1 MIALL
6 FAVPVISV
14 LIGSFKTPVEAART
28 PPSYVTTH
36 LSGHNYTQLGNGDVG
51 ISQSIVNSVLVAVA
65 AVVLTVVI
73 SLLAAYGFHRYPFPG
88 SNVVFV
94 LMLAAIMVP
103 FQVLATPLYV
113 VLDHL
118 RLTNSLWGLVLV
130 VTTFQLPFATFV
142 MRNSFAAIP
151 RELYEAAAVDG
162 AGLWGTLRMMLPLLR
177 PGLIT
182 AALFAFFAA
191 WNEFFAALILL
202 SDQSKFTL
210 PVILTT
216 LVNGARGSVDWG
228 LLQAGVV
235 ISIVPCLV
243 IFIALQRH
251 YVRGL
256 ISGAVK

>member
-1 MIALL
+1 M
-6 FAVPVISV
+6 
-14 LIGSFKTPVEAART
+14 R
-28 PPSYVTTH
+28 
-36 LSGHNYTQLGNGDVG
+36 NYTALG
-51 ISQSIVNSVLVAVA
+51 ISDIGVGQSIINSAVVAIA
-65 AVVLTVVI
+65 TVVLTVVI
-73 SLLAAYGFHRYPFPG
+73 ALLAAYGFHVYPFRG

-103 FQVLATPLYV
+103 FQVLLTPLYV
-113 VLDHL
+113 VLQKVQ
-118 RLTNSLWGLVLV
+118 LTNSLAGLIIV

-142 MRNSFAAIP
+142 LRNSFAGIP
-151 RELYEAAAVDG
+151 TELYEAASVDG
-162 AGLWGTLRMMLPLLR
+162 AGMWNTLRMMLPLLV

-202 SDQSKFTL
+202 SDQTKFTL

-228 LLQAGVV
+228 LLQSGVV
-235 ISIVPCLV
+235 VTIVPCLV
-243 IFIALQRH
+243 IFIALQRY

-256 ISGAVK
+256 IAGSGR